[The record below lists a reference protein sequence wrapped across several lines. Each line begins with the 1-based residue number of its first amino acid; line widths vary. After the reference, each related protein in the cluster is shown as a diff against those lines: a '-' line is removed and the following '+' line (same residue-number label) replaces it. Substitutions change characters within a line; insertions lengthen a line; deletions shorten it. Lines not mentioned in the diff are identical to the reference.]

1 MTLRND
7 HNTTFVQVIYRNV
20 RKFSPCDHKVF
31 SFFFITAPFLRGL
44 GKFTRFM
51 LPHDSGH
58 GKFPEDS
65 EKNVTSTSSLFVPV

>member
-7 HNTTFVQVIYRNV
+7 HNTTFVQVIYRKV

-31 SFFFITAPFLRGL
+31 SFFITAPFLRGL